1 MARLL
6 IHRYALPLRRPWHTA
21 RGLMTRRQGFIVV
34 LEQAGDL
41 GIGDCAPL
49 PMAGT
54 ESLQQAR
61 ARLQYWQ
68 GRLQSGRWDS
78 DRLLAALSDG
88 WPSTAPAADAAV
100 ETAALDLAARRR
112 VLPLRGLLT
121 EQPRDQVQVNA
132 VLGPLTSLSPEALD
146 PSVAAGWRC
155 LKIKVGIAPI
165 DDEIARLRTLTARMP
180 PGVRYRLDANGAWS
194 GADAERVIAAMAD
207 LPIDA
212 LEEPLNRPRD
222 AELASLQ
229 AAATFPLAL
238 DESLAGR
245 WPIDPAQ
252 LPVRRLV
259 LKPGVVGGLRP
270 TLALARAASAA
281 GRQVVLTS
289 LIESAVGL
297 WATAQLAAALP
308 EQEHHGLATAN
319 WLAHD
324 LATAPNPVAG
334 VLALPDEPGIGIDPT
349 SLLAAL
355 QSGQR
360 P

>member
-21 RGLMTRRQGFIVV
+21 RGLLTRRQGFIVV

-41 GIGDCAPL
+41 GIGECAPL

-54 ESLQQAR
+54 ESLRQAQE
-61 ARLQYWQ
+61 RLRHWQ
-68 GRLQSGRWDS
+68 DRLQSAGWSS
-78 DRLLAALSDG
+78 DRLLAALAHG
-88 WPSTAPAADAAV
+88 WPSTAPAADVAV

-112 VLPLRGLLT
+112 GLPLRRLLT

-132 VLGPLTSLSPEALD
+132 VLGPLKSLSDDAWD
-146 PSVAAGWRC
+146 RTVATGWRC
-155 LKIKVGIAPI
+155 LKIKVGVAPV
-165 DDEIARLRTLTARMP
+165 DDEIARLRTLTQRVPPDARF
-180 PGVRYRLDANGAWS
+180 RLDANGAWS
-194 GADAERVIAAMAD
+194 PADAERVIAAVAD

-229 AAATFPLAL
+229 AAAAFPLAL

-270 TLALARAASAA
+270 TLTFARAASAS

-308 EQEHHGLATAN
+308 EQQHHGLATAN

-324 LATAPNPVAG
+324 LATTPNPVAG
-334 VLALPDEPGIGIDPT
+334 VLALTDEAGIGLEPT
-349 SLLAAL
+349 AVLAGIQA
-355 QSGQR
+355 GQR
-360 P
+360 R